1 MILTVDIGN
10 SYVKCAVVDG
20 ERVIGGEHLETKRCE
35 NAVAVSDMIRRVT
48 STVLSID
55 RAILSSVVPRA
66 TVTISR
72 AIELQL
78 GAGPM
83 VVNCNMRL
91 PFRLAVSDPPQVG
104 ADRLCAAAGAVGS
117 KRRNAIVIDAGSAI
131 TIDVVRDKEFRG
143 GIIAAGP
150 AIALV
155 ALHTY
160 ASQLPAI
167 DYSASDAHFPKTFDT
182 TRTAMTLGAGLG
194 SVGVIREAV
203 RFLEKVVG
211 MSPRKYITGGFGG
224 VLSSHLPESWRFE
237 PDLTRRGL
245 YVIASLNRRQS
256 DRDPKARR
264 TTNRQTEKPVTT

>member
-20 ERVIGGEHLETKRCE
+20 GRVIGGEKLETKRYQ
-35 NAVAVSDMIRRVT
+35 NPVAVSDMIRRVT
-48 STVLSID
+48 GTVLSID
-55 RAILSSVVPRA
+55 RAILSSVVPKA
-66 TVTISR
+66 TVMLSR

-78 GAGPM
+78 GTGPM
-83 VVNCNMRL
+83 VVDCNMRL
-91 PFRLAVSDPPQVG
+91 PFRLAVSDPSQVG
-104 ADRLCAAAGAVGS
+104 ADRLCSAAGAVGT

-150 AIALV
+150 DIALG
-155 ALHTY
+155 ALHTC
-160 ASQLPAI
+160 AGQLPAI
-167 DYSASDAHFPKTFDT
+167 DYSASDVHFPKTFDT

-203 RFLEKVVG
+203 RFLEKAVG

-224 VLSSHLPESWRFE
+224 VLASHLPESWRFD
-237 PDLTRRGL
+237 PDLTRKGL
-245 YVIASLNRRQS
+245 YVIASLNRRRS
-256 DRDPKARR
+256 DRDPKAHRATKRR
-264 TTNRQTEKPVTT
+264 TEKPVTT